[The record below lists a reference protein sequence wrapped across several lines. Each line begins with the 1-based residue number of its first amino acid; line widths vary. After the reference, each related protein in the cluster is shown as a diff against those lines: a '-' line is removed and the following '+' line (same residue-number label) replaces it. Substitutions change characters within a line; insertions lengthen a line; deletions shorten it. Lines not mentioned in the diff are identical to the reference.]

1 MRSDLCRSRRSR
13 TIASRSHGR
22 AAARSDSR
30 GAGVAGTDARRRP
43 SGALAGDGNRL
54 RTVRARGRIA
64 SRSGGRSGQRRTTQR
79 TSLDCAAVKTMMNE
93 EQLAVPA
100 ELEMKSST
108 GPTIA
113 ADVTDESRVPQIPE
127 ELSILPVQ
135 GFVVFPGTIVP
146 LNVRRPAS
154 IQLLDETLPR
164 TKVIGVLTQRDE
176 AKEDPEPQDLY
187 HVGTAAMALKMIRQ
201 ADDHLLIIAQGLS
214 RFTLRK
220 IVATSPFI
228 RAEVDLVKSISLPE
242 SKEWKATFRN
252 LRDSAARL
260 FELTPEAPEQARL
273 MILNIA
279 TPEQLADFLAPNL
292 NADVAQKQALL
303 EEADVEKRVRAV
315 QKHISAQLEI
325 AQIKEKLQ
333 KDVASQFSDAQRRAY
348 LRSQIKA
355 IQHELGEAETG
366 SEEQMEQLRDRLKEA
381 NPPEDVMKQA
391 ERELKRL
398 DFIPPASPE
407 FSVIVSYIEIVAD
420 LPWTKLSQ
428 DNLDLD
434 QAQQILDRDHYD
446 LEKVKK
452 RLIEYLAVRK
462 LNPTGHG
469 PILCFLGPPG
479 VGKTSLG
486 QSIADALGRKF
497 VRISLCGMRD
507 EAEIRGHRRTYIG
520 SIAGRIIQEL
530 RRAGTRNPVFML
542 DEIDKIGADFRGDPA
557 SALLEV
563 LDPRQNNAFVDRY
576 LDVPFDLSQVIF
588 IGTANY
594 IEGVPEPLRDR
605 IEVISIPGYTEREK
619 LEIAKRDLVKRQLE
633 ENGLKPE
640 QIEWQEDALRHIIN
654 DYTHEAGVRELER
667 QIASVCRGIAS
678 QVARGKTEHVTV
690 TPELVGEMLGP
701 AKYVRETK
709 LKTSKP
715 GVVTGLAY
723 TPAGGEVLHIEATR
737 YPGKGNITLTGH
749 IGEVMKESVQAAFS
763 LVRSRNSEIGAKAE
777 DFRNIDV
784 HVHVPAGAVP
794 KDGPSAGVAM
804 FTALASLFSNTP
816 VRPDVAMTG
825 EITLRGL
832 VLPIGGLKE
841 KSLAAMRAGISTV
854 IIPKLNEKDLVDVPE
869 EAKQKLKFIP
879 VENVDEVLEAAL
891 DKNSAA
897 PASESKAA

>member
-1 MRSDLCRSRRSR
+1 MSAKELSTLRAGVESKPGTES
-13 TIASRSHGR
+13 TIA
-22 AAARSDSR
+22 
-30 GAGVAGTDARRRP
+30 VGT
-43 SGALAGDGNRL
+43 G
-54 RTVRARGRIA
+54 
-64 SRSGGRSGQRRTTQR
+64 
-79 TSLDCAAVKTMMNE
+79 
-93 EQLAVPA
+93 
-100 ELEMKSST
+100 
-108 GPTIA
+108 
-113 ADVTDESRVPQIPE
+113 ESQMPHIPE
-127 ELSILPVQ
+127 ELSILPVR
-135 GFVVFPGTIVP
+135 GLVIFPGTIIP
-146 LNVRRPAS
+146 LTIQRAAS
-154 IQLLDETLPR
+154 LKLLDDTLPR
-164 TKVIGVLTQRDE
+164 TKVIGLLTQRDE
-176 AKEDPEPQDLY
+176 VKEDPTPQDLY
-187 HVGTAAMALKMIRQ
+187 TVGTAALVLKLLRQ
-201 ADDHLLIIAQGLS
+201 AEDNVLVIVQGLR
-214 RFTLRK
+214 RFSLRK
-220 IVATSPFI
+220 IVATSPFL
-228 RAEVDLVKSISLPE
+228 RAEVNLPE
-242 SKEWKATFRN
+242 SIVPAASKEWEATFRN

-260 FELTPEAPEQARL
+260 FELAPDAPEQARL
-273 MILNIA
+273 MILNIES
-279 TPEQLADFLAPNL
+279 PEQLADFLAPNL
-292 NADVAQKQALL
+292 NVDVAQKQALL
-303 EEADVEKRVRAV
+303 EELDVEKRVQAV
-315 QKHISAQLEI
+315 QKQISAQLEI
-325 AQIKEKLQ
+325 AEIQQKLQ

-355 IQHELGEAETG
+355 IQRELGEAEAG
-366 SEEQMEQLRDRLKEA
+366 SEEQAQQLRARLEEA
-381 NPPEDVMKQA
+381 KPPEEVMKQA

-407 FSVIVSYIEIVAD
+407 FSVIVSYIEIIAD
-420 LPWTKLSQ
+420 LPWNKLSE
-428 DNLDLD
+428 DNLDLE
-434 QAQQILDRDHYD
+434 QAQKILDRDHYD

-462 LNPTGHG
+462 LNPQGHG
-469 PILCFLGPPG
+469 AILCFLGPPG

-497 VRISLCGMRD
+497 VRISLGGMRD

-520 SIAGRIIQEL
+520 SMPGRIIQEL
-530 RRAGTRNPVFML
+530 RRCGTRNPVFML

-594 IEGVPEPLRDR
+594 IDGVPEPLRDR
-605 IEVISIPGYTEREK
+605 IEVISLPGYTEREK
-619 LEIAKRDLVKRQLE
+619 LEIAKRYLVRRQLE

-640 QIEWQEDALRHIIN
+640 QIEWQDEALRRIIN

-678 QVARGKTEHVTV
+678 QVARGKTEHATV
-690 TPELVGEMLGP
+690 TPELVVEMLGP

-737 YPGKGNITLTGH
+737 YPGKGNVTLTGH

-777 DFRNIDV
+777 DFLNIDV

-841 KSLAAMRAGISTV
+841 KALAAMRAGISTV
-854 IIPKLNEKDLVDVPE
+854 IIPRLNEKDLVDVPE

-879 VENVDEVLEAAL
+879 VENVDEVLEAAVE
-891 DKNSAA
+891 KNGATA
-897 PASESKAA
+897 PSVTDVKA

>member
-1 MRSDLCRSRRSR
+1 MSDEQIS
-13 TIASRSHGR
+13 
-22 AAARSDSR
+22 
-30 GAGVAGTDARRRP
+30 
-43 SGALAGDGNRL
+43 ALQPG
-54 RTVRARGRIA
+54 
-64 SRSGGRSGQRRTTQR
+64 
-79 TSLDCAAVKTMMNE
+79 
-93 EQLAVPA
+93 P
-100 ELEMKSST
+100 ELKP
-108 GPTIA
+108 GPQSTIA
-113 ADVTDESRVPQIPE
+113 ASTDQTQTPRIPE
-127 ELSILPVQ
+127 ELSILPVR
-135 GFVVFPGTIVP
+135 GFVVFPGTVVP
-146 LNVRRPAS
+146 LNIQRAAS
-154 IQLLDETLPR
+154 LKLLDDTLPR
-164 TKVIGVLTQRDE
+164 TKVIGLLTQRDE
-176 AKEDPEPQDLY
+176 TKEDPTPPELY
-187 HVGTAAMALKMIRQ
+187 SVGTAALVLKLIRQ
-201 ADDHLLIIAQGLS
+201 ADDHVMVIAQGLR
-214 RFTLRK
+214 RFSLRK
-220 IVATSPFI
+220 IVATSPFL
-228 RAEVDLVKSISLPE
+228 RAEVDLPKSISPPE
-242 SKEWKATFRN
+242 TKEWEATFRN

-260 FELTPEAPEQARL
+260 FELAPDAPEQARL
-273 MILNIA
+273 MIFNIDNA
-279 TPEQLADFLAPNL
+279 EQLADFLTPNL
-292 NADVAQKQALL
+292 NVDVAQKQAILDEL
-303 EEADVEKRVRAV
+303 DVEKRVRAV
-315 QKHISAQLEI
+315 QKHVSAQLEI
-325 AQIKEKLQ
+325 AEIQQRLQ

-355 IQHELGEAETG
+355 IQRELGEAEGG
-366 SEEQMEQLRDRLKEA
+366 SEEQAEQLRKRLEEA
-381 NPPEDVMKQA
+381 KPPEEVMKQA

-398 DFIPPASPE
+398 DFIPSASPE
-407 FSVIVSYIEIVAD
+407 FSVIVSYIEIIAD
-420 LPWTKLSQ
+420 LPWNKLSK

-434 QAQQILDRDHYD
+434 QAQKILDRDHYD

-462 LNPTGHG
+462 LNPQGHG
-469 PILCFLGPPG
+469 AILCFLGPPG

-497 VRISLCGMRD
+497 VRVSLGGMRD

-520 SIAGRIIQEL
+520 SMPGRIIQEL
-530 RRAGTRNPVFML
+530 RRCGTRNPVFML

-576 LDVPFDLSQVIF
+576 LDVPFDLSDVIF

-605 IEVISIPGYTEREK
+605 IEVTSIPGYTEREK
-619 LEIAKRDLVKRQLE
+619 LEIAKRYLVKRQLE

-640 QIEWQEDALRHIIN
+640 QIEWQEDALRRIIN

-667 QIASVCRGIAS
+667 QIAAVSRGIAS

-690 TPELVGEMLGP
+690 TPEIVAEMLGP

-723 TPAGGEVLHIEATR
+723 TPAGGEILHIEATR
-737 YPGKGNITLTGH
+737 YPGKGNVTLTGH
-749 IGEVMKESVQAAFS
+749 IGEVMKESVQAALS
-763 LVRSRNSEIGAKAE
+763 LLRSRDGQLGVNAE
-777 DFRNIDV
+777 DFRKLDI

-794 KDGPSAGVAM
+794 KDGPSAGIAM
-804 FTALASLFSNTP
+804 FTALASLFSNKP

-832 VLPIGGLKE
+832 ILPIGGLKE
-841 KSLAAMRAGISTV
+841 KSLAAMRAGITTV

-891 DKNSAA
+891 EKDGATKGQSGRSASPKTMA
-897 PASESKAA
+897 E

>member
-1 MRSDLCRSRRSR
+1 M
-13 TIASRSHGR
+13 I
-22 AAARSDSR
+22 
-30 GAGVAGTDARRRP
+30 
-43 SGALAGDGNRL
+43 
-54 RTVRARGRIA
+54 
-64 SRSGGRSGQRRTTQR
+64 
-79 TSLDCAAVKTMMNE
+79 NE
-93 EQLAVPA
+93 EQIALAS

-113 ADVTDESRVPQIPE
+113 ADMTDESLVPRIPE
-127 ELSILPVQ
+127 ELSILPVR

-146 LNVRRPAS
+146 LNVRRPGS

-164 TKVIGVLTQRDE
+164 TKVIGLLTQRDE
-176 AKEDPEPQDLY
+176 AVEDPGPQDLY
-187 HVGTAAMALKMIRQ
+187 HVGTAALVLKLIRQ
-201 ADDHLLIIAQGLS
+201 ADDHVVIIARGLD
-214 RFTLRK
+214 RFSLRK

-228 RAEVDLVKSISLPE
+228 RAEVDLVSSISPPE
-242 SKEWKATFRN
+242 SKEWEATFRN
-252 LRDSAARL
+252 MRDSAARL

-273 MILNIA
+273 MILNISS
-279 TPEQLADFLAPNL
+279 PEQLADFLAPNL
-292 NADVAQKQALL
+292 NIDVAQRQAIL
-303 EEADVEKRVRAV
+303 EEPDVEKRIRIV

-325 AQIKEKLQ
+325 AQIQEKLQ

-366 SEEQMEQLRDRLKEA
+366 SEEQMEQLRARLKEA
-381 NPPEDVMKQA
+381 NPPPEVMKQA

-420 LPWTKLSQ
+420 LPWNKLSQ

-497 VRISLCGMRD
+497 VRISLGGMRD

-520 SIAGRIIQEL
+520 SMPGRIIQEL

-563 LDPRQNNAFVDRY
+563 LDPRQNNTFVDRY

-588 IGTANY
+588 IATANY
-594 IEGVPEPLRDR
+594 IDGVPEPMRDR
-605 IEVISIPGYTEREK
+605 MEVISLPGYTEREK
-619 LEIAKRDLVKRQLE
+619 LEIAKRYLVRRQME

-640 QIEWQEDALRHIIN
+640 QVDWQDDALRQIIN

-667 QIASVCRGIAS
+667 QIGAICRGIAS
-678 QVARGKTEHVTV
+678 RVAHGKTEHVTV
-690 TPELVGEMLGP
+690 TPQLGAQMLGP

-737 YPGKGNITLTGH
+737 YPGKGNVTLTGH
-749 IGEVMKESVQAAFS
+749 IGEVMKESVQAALS
-763 LVRSRNSEIGAKAE
+763 LVRSRDGEIGVKPE
-777 DFRNIDV
+777 DFRDMDI

-794 KDGPSAGVAM
+794 KDGPSAGIAM
-804 FTALASLFSNTP
+804 FTALASLFTNKP

-832 VLPIGGLKE
+832 ILPIGGLKE

-869 EAKQKLKFIP
+869 EAKQKLKFVP
-879 VENVDEVLEAAL
+879 VENVDEVLAVALEKDGAAQ
-891 DKNSAA
+891 SASA
-897 PASESKAA
+897 NGTDEKGKD